1 MRGKFELTKMK
12 LFLLCLVVFIMFVG
26 IGRSIGEKLTLKATN
41 GEEKLAENQERLE
54 LERKRKNDLENKEKE
69 TKNNSEKTEEI
80 KKDKLVKKENNEEA
94 ERKKDTEVAE
104 KDVQAKEVKEEE
116 KSVDQEEN
124 STNDNKKVAYLT
136 FDDGPSV
143 VVTPQILDILDSYNI
158 KATFFVI
165 GSLAEQNSDLIK
177 REYNSGHAIGNHTYS
192 HNYKKIYSSVNNLLS
207 DIDKCENVLKGIL
220 GNNFHSAAFRFPGGS
235 FGQKK
240 QPFKDV
246 LKNKGIGHVDWNALN
261 GDAEGHNIPKDRL
274 VQRLVQTI
282 QGKNKVVI
290 LMHDAGAKK
299 TTAQALPEIINY
311 LKNQGYEFKTIDQ
324 EAINGF

>member
-1 MRGKFELTKMK
+1 MRRKKGSGRKIELKKMK

-26 IGRSIGEKLTLKATN
+26 IGRSIGEKLTSKATN
-41 GEEKLAENQERLE
+41 AEEKLAEN
-54 LERKRKNDLENKEKE
+54 DLEKKEKEKE
-69 TKNNSEKTEEI
+69 TKNNSGKTEEVRE
-80 KKDKLVKKENNEEA
+80 DKAVKKEKHNEEKQ
-94 ERKKDTEVAE
+94 ETKKDTEVAE
-104 KDVQAKEVKEEE
+104 KDVEAKEVKEE
-116 KSVDQEEN
+116 KPIDQEKN
-124 STNDNKKVAYLT
+124 SSNDNKKVAYLT

-143 VVTPQILDILDSYNI
+143 VVTPQVLDILDNCNV

-177 REYNSGHAIGNHTYS
+177 REYNSGHAVGNHTYS
-192 HNYKKIYSSVNNLLS
+192 HNYKYIYSSVNNLLS

-220 GNNFHSAAFRFPGGS
+220 GNDFHSAAFRFPGGS

-246 LKNKGIGHVDWNALN
+246 LKNKGIGYVDWNALN

-274 VQRLVQTI
+274 VQRLVQTT

-311 LKNQGYEFKTIDQ
+311 FKKQGYEFKTIDQ

>member
-1 MRGKFELTKMK
+1 MRRKKNSKRKLELTKMK
-12 LFLLCLVVFIMFVG
+12 LFLLCLVVFIMFIG
-26 IGRSIGEKLTLKATN
+26 IGRSIGEKLTSKATN
-41 GEEKLAENQERLE
+41 GEEKLAENEEKLK
-54 LERKRKNDLENKEKE
+54 LERKGKTEKEKE
-69 TKNNSEKTEEI
+69 IKNNSEKEI
-80 KKDKLVKKENNEEA
+80 KKEKHNEEK
-94 ERKKDTEVAE
+94 EETKKDTEVVE
-104 KDVQAKEVKEEE
+104 KDVQAKEIKEEE
-116 KSVDQEEN
+116 KTIDQEKEP
-124 STNDNKKVAYLT
+124 SNDNKKVAYLT

-143 VVTPQILDILDSYNI
+143 VVTPQILDILDNCNV

-192 HNYKKIYSSVNNLLS
+192 HNYKYIYGSVNNLLS

-220 GNNFHSAAFRFPGGS
+220 GDDFHSAAFRFPGGS

-246 LKNKGIGHVDWNALN
+246 LKNKGIGYVDWNALN

-274 VQRLVQTI
+274 VQRLVQTT

-299 TTAQALPEIINY
+299 TTAQALPDIINY
-311 LKNQGYEFKTIDQ
+311 LKNQGYEFETIDQ
-324 EAINGF
+324 EALNGF

>member
-1 MRGKFELTKMK
+1 MRRKKNSKRKLELTKMK
-12 LFLLCLVVFIMFVG
+12 LFLLCLVVFIMFIG
-26 IGRSIGEKLTLKATN
+26 IGRSIGEKLTSKATN
-41 GEEKLAENQERLE
+41 GEEKLAENEEKLK
-54 LERKRKNDLENKEKE
+54 LERKGKTEKEKE
-69 TKNNSEKTEEI
+69 IKNNSEKEI
-80 KKDKLVKKENNEEA
+80 KKEKHNEEK
-94 ERKKDTEVAE
+94 EETKKDTEVVE
-104 KDVQAKEVKEEE
+104 KDVQAKEIKEEE
-116 KSVDQEEN
+116 KPIDQEKEP
-124 STNDNKKVAYLT
+124 SNDNKKVAYLT

-143 VVTPQILDILDSYNI
+143 VVTPQILDILDNCNV

-192 HNYKKIYSSVNNLLS
+192 HNYKYIYGSVNNLLS

-220 GNNFHSAAFRFPGGS
+220 GDDFHSAAFRFPGGS
-235 FGQKK
+235 FGEKK

-246 LKNKGIGHVDWNALN
+246 LKNKGIGYVDWNALN

-274 VQRLVQTI
+274 VQRLVQTT

-299 TTAQALPEIINY
+299 TTAQALPDIINY
-311 LKNQGYEFKTIDQ
+311 LKNQGYEFETIDQ
-324 EAINGF
+324 EALNGF